1 MKPAVGGSSME
12 FPADFKP
19 TLTTPLSSMVERNF
33 NQWAFVD
40 TTGKPLSQVLS
51 AKLM

>member
-1 MKPAVGGSSME
+1 ME
-12 FPADFKP
+12 FPADYKP
-19 TLTTPLSSMVERNF
+19 TTLTTPLSSMVERNY

-40 TTGKPLSQVLS
+40 TTGKPLSPVLS